1 MRVLVVHNQLWAHYK
16 SKLFFEI
23 NKVFEECYPDSS
35 FKVVHIADYE
45 ESRKAMY
52 NAKAEH
58 PYQYPYKVLFNA
70 SVESVAFKDRLFALL
85 REFNEFKPTVLNIT
99 GYFDWAQILL
109 MNYARLRGVK
119 VVISTESSAADHNR
133 STLKETIKRFILSRA
148 NAFFC
153 FGTSSAAYLK
163 TLGVTD
169 TQIAVKHAAV
179 VDDDTIL
186 SVFGRAEQANS
197 KRGNAFIYVGRLAS
211 EKNLEMLLAAFLQV
225 NPVQNPWKLIFVGN
239 GPSRD
244 NLEKIAA
251 HSPNVV
257 FEGGCPWYQVPDHLA
272 HSDVLILPSK
282 SEPWGLVVNEA
293 MVCGKAVI
301 VSNKCGCAPDLV
313 IENENG
319 YTFDP
324 NDQRDLEQKLLN
336 FIQYPERIHS
346 MGRKSLRII
355 QPFSAHEVA
364 REMTEFYKKLTN

>member
-23 NKVFEECYPDSS
+23 NKVFEECYSDSS
-35 FKVVHIADYE
+35 FKVIHIAEYE

-52 NAKAEH
+52 EAKAEH
-58 PYQYPYKVLFNA
+58 PYQYPYKVLFNS
-70 SVESVAFKDRLFALL
+70 SVESVGFKDRLFALI

-109 MNYARLRGVK
+109 MNYARLKGVK

-133 STLKETIKRFILSRA
+133 SAFKENIKRLIVGRA
-148 NAFFC
+148 SAFFC
-153 FGTSSAAYLK
+153 FGTSSAEYLK
-163 TLGVTD
+163 TLGVTNA
-169 TQIAVKHAAV
+169 QIAVKHAAV

-186 SVFGRAEQANS
+186 SVFELAKQTNR
-197 KRGNAFIYVGRLAS
+197 KRGNAFLYVGRLAP
-211 EKNLEMLLAAFLQV
+211 EKNLEMLLTAFLKV
-225 NPVQNPWKLIFVGN
+225 NPAQNPWKLIFVGN
-239 GPSRD
+239 GPSED
-244 NLEKIAA
+244 GLKNIAA
-251 HSPNVV
+251 DSPNVR
-257 FEGGCPWYQVPDHLA
+257 FEGAFPWHKVPDYLA
-272 HSDVLILPSK
+272 ESDVLVLPSK

-324 NDQRDLEQKLLN
+324 NDQVDLEQKLLN
-336 FIQYPERIHS
+336 FIEYPERIQS
-346 MGRKSLRII
+346 MGRQSLRII

-364 REMTEFYKKLTN
+364 REMTECYKKLTN